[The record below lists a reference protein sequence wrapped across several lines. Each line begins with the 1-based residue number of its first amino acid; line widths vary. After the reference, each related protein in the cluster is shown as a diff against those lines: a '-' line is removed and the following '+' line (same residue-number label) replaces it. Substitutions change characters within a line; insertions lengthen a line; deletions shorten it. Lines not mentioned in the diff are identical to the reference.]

1 VYDFCVIYSLLNMR
15 KKILVLDDD
24 NDILEILTLLLE
36 ETGYEVK
43 TLNCGDNVFDDIKE
57 FQPDLILMDV
67 MLAGMDGRS
76 ICKDIKDNHLTSFLP
91 VILVSGTH
99 DLAKSLHLPGA
110 PNDFVAKPFD
120 IDFLLS
126 KIEKQ
131 LAA

>member
-1 VYDFCVIYSLLNMR
+1 MS

-24 NDILEILTLLLE
+24 NDILEILSLILSDS
-36 ETGYEVK
+36 GYLVT
-43 TLNCGDNVFDDIKE
+43 TLNCGETVFEDIKR
-57 FQPDLILMDV
+57 FQPDLILVDV

-76 ICKDIKDNHLTSFLP
+76 ICRSIKENHLTCFLP
-91 VILVSGTH
+91 VILISGTH
-99 DLAKSLHLPGA
+99 NLAESLYLPGA

-120 IDFLLS
+120 LDYLLN